1 MTGKRVAGNKFRI
14 VRLGNF
20 HDKTSQL
27 VLRNCTID
35 RLELYFPSLFSVMLN
50 RRSFHRTAIQLALGA
65 AIPPIIL
72 KQLRPQIDRSLDT
85 TSIGDRVTANLKTIQ
100 DALTLETELLLPTY
114 LGNDRRRFYGRGSP
128 QKLDLLHQ
136 FPLGS
141 GRTFLGGRSTVWTG
155 AGWTGQPT
163 LTKDKG
169 RIFLTIGSFDHGL
182 KKIDLETHEVV
193 WTYQFDDIIKG
204 TATIYI
210 DPTANDEN
218 RVVVLQGSRLSFLPK
233 STKIASSFRA
243 ISFRTG
249 QELWRLSF
257 RRTPSYS
264 RDNDSSPIDLGKGL
278 LFNAGENSIGY
289 FLNGSIAAARNE
301 NGTVQPE
308 ILSEVQLYEAIDAQ
322 KYGGNLVTESSPA
335 RLGDRLFISAGG
347 GRIWGIDIE
356 TRQIVWRFLAGGD
369 LDGSLVISD
378 DNKLF
383 CALERERVPGQ
394 GGVFKIDPN
403 KPENEAVEWFLPT
416 LNRNFS
422 TWQGGVIGSVAL
434 NDEYRSPEIPA
445 LFATNSI
452 DGNLY
457 IGSQHQIT
465 GDRVKDPFLQRTYNT
480 PLIVFQQ
487 LIGAS
492 ISTPI
497 FTDGNRVVAAGY
509 NGVYLFQLHF
519 EPARSDTPNVVKN
532 DRGEFY
538 RVSAEQIAHFKP
550 GISFE
555 STPIV
560 WDGLVRICSRDGW
573 MYTLG

>member
-1 MTGKRVAGNKFRI
+1 MT
-14 VRLGNF
+14 
-20 HDKTSQL
+20 
-27 VLRNCTID
+27 
-35 RLELYFPSLFSVMLN
+35 LN
-50 RRSFHRTAIQLALGA
+50 RRSFNRTALQLALGA
-65 AIPPIIL
+65 TLPPVL
-72 KQLRPQIDRSLDT
+72 LQHFRPKIDRALDT
-85 TSIGDRVTANLKTIQ
+85 ASMSEQITLELKKIQ
-100 DALTLETELLLPTY
+100 ASLVPETELLVPTY
-114 LGNDRRRFYGRGSP
+114 LGNDRRRFYGRGIP
-128 QKLDLLHQ
+128 QKLGLLHQ

-141 GRTFLGGRSTVWTG
+141 GRTYLGGRSTVWTG

-163 LTKDKG
+163 LTKDLGKLY
-169 RIFLTIGSFDHGL
+169 LTIGSFDRGL
-182 KKIDLETHEVV
+182 KKIDLVTQELV
-193 WTYQFDDIIKG
+193 WQYQFDDIIKG

-210 DPTANDEN
+210 DPTAKDEN
-218 RVVVLQGSRLSFLPK
+218 RVVILQGSRLSYTPPNL
-233 STKIASSFRA
+233 TKAPSSFRA

-264 RDNDSSPIDLGKGL
+264 RDNDSSPIDLGQGL

-289 FLNGSIAAARNE
+289 FLNGSILAAQTTQ
-301 NGTVQPE
+301 GTTQPQ
-308 ILSEVQLYEAIDAQ
+308 ILSEVQLYEPIDAR
-322 KYGGNLVTESSPA
+322 KYGGNLVTESSPS
-335 RLGDRLFISAGG
+335 RIGDRLYISAGG
-347 GRIWGIDIE
+347 GRIWGIDLE

-369 LDGSLVISD
+369 LDGSLSISND
-378 DNKLF
+378 DKLF

-394 GGVFKIDPN
+394 GGVFKLDPT
-403 KPENEAVEWFLPT
+403 KPENEAVDWFFPT

-445 LFATNSI
+445 LFATNAI

-465 GDRVKDPFLQRTYNT
+465 GVRVKDPFLMTTYNT

-487 LIGAS
+487 PIGSS

-497 FTDGNRVVAAGY
+497 FTEGNRLVAAGY
-509 NGVYLFQLHF
+509 NGVYLFQLQF
-519 EPARSDTPNVVKN
+519 EPARSDTPGAVPN
-532 DRGEFY
+532 DNGEFY
-538 RVSAEQIAHFKP
+538 RVTAEEIDHFKP

-560 WDGLVRICSRDGW
+560 WEGLVRICSRDGW
-573 MYTLG
+573 LYTLG

>member
-1 MTGKRVAGNKFRI
+1 MK
-14 VRLGNF
+14 
-20 HDKTSQL
+20 
-27 VLRNCTID
+27 
-35 RLELYFPSLFSVMLN
+35 LN
-50 RRSFHRTAIQLALGA
+50 RRSFNRTAIQLALGA
-65 AIPPIIL
+65 AIGPIAF
-72 KQLRPQIDRSLDT
+72 KKFRPTPTRSIET
-85 TSIGDRVTANLKTIQ
+85 NSIAEAMTANINRIQ
-100 DALTLETELLLPTY
+100 DFLTPETELLLPTY
-114 LGNDRRRFYGRGSP
+114 LGNARRRFYGRGMP

-163 LTKDKG
+163 LTKDRGK
-169 RIFLTIGSFDHGL
+169 IYLTIGSFDRYL
-182 KKIDLETHEVV
+182 KKIDLETQEVV
-193 WTYQFDDIIKG
+193 WNYQFDDIIKG

-210 DPTANDEN
+210 DPSADDEN
-218 RVVVLQGSRLSFLPK
+218 RLVILQGSRLSFLPK
-233 STKIASSFRA
+233 NSRKPSSSFRA
-243 ISFRTG
+243 ISFRSG
-249 QELWRLSF
+249 RELWRLPF
-257 RRTPSYS
+257 RKTPSYS
-264 RDNDSSPIDLGKGL
+264 RDNDSSPLDLGKGL
-278 LFNAGENSIGY
+278 IFNAGENSIGY
-289 FLNGSIAAARNE
+289 FLNGSIEKAQLKE
-301 NGTVQPE
+301 GTSQPE
-308 ILSEVQLYEAIDAQ
+308 ILAEVDLYQTIDAG

-335 RLGDRLFISAGG
+335 RLDDRIFIAAGG

-369 LDGSLVISD
+369 LDGSIAISD
-378 DNKLF
+378 ENKLF
-383 CALERERVPGQ
+383 CALEREKIPGQ
-394 GGVFKIDPN
+394 GGVLKLDPN
-403 KPENEAVEWFLPT
+403 KPENEAVDWFLPT
-416 LNRNFS
+416 SNRNFS

-452 DGNLY
+452 DGHLY

-465 GDRVKDPFLQRTYNT
+465 GTQVKDPFLQKMYAT
-480 PLIVFQQ
+480 PLIVFKHP
-487 LIGAS
+487 IGSS

-519 EPARSDTPNVVKN
+519 DSVKSNTPNALKN

-538 RVSAEQIAHFKP
+538 RMTVEQIAHFKP

>member
-1 MTGKRVAGNKFRI
+1 
-14 VRLGNF
+14 
-20 HDKTSQL
+20 
-27 VLRNCTID
+27 
-35 RLELYFPSLFSVMLN
+35 MLN
-50 RRSFHRTAIQLALGA
+50 RRSFNRTAIQLALSA
-65 AIPPIIL
+65 AIPPIVL
-72 KQLRPQIDRSLDT
+72 KQLRPQIHRSLDT
-85 TSIGDRVTANLKTIQ
+85 ISLSDQVTANLNTIQ
-100 DALTLETELLLPTY
+100 DALTPETELLLPTY
-114 LGNDRRRFYGRGSP
+114 LGNDRRRFYGRGIP
-128 QKLDLLHQ
+128 KKLDLLYQ
-136 FPLGS
+136 FALGS
-141 GRTFLGGRSTVWTG
+141 GRTYLGGRSTVWTG

-163 LTKDKG
+163 LTKDQG
-169 RIFLTIGSFDHGL
+169 RIYLTIGSFDHGL
-182 KKIDLETHEVV
+182 KKIDLETQELV
-193 WTYQFDDIIKG
+193 WEYQFDDIIKG

-210 DPTANDEN
+210 DPTAEDEN
-218 RVVVLQGSRLSFLPK
+218 RVVILQGSRLSFLPPNSSK
-233 STKIASSFRA
+233 VASSFRA
-243 ISFRTG
+243 VSFRTG
-249 QELWRLSF
+249 KELWRLSF

-289 FLNGSIAAARNE
+289 FLNGSIGATQIKE
-301 NGTVQPE
+301 GTSQPE
-308 ILSEVQLYEAIDAQ
+308 ILAEVQLYEAIDTQ
-322 KYGGNLVTESSPA
+322 KYGGNLVTESSPT

-369 LDGSLVISD
+369 LDGSLAISD

-383 CALERERVPGQ
+383 CALERERIPGQ
-394 GGVFKIDPN
+394 GGVFKLDPN
-403 KPENEAVEWFLPT
+403 KPENEAVDWFFPT

-445 LFATNSI
+445 LFATNAI

-457 IGSQHQIT
+457 VGSQHQIT
-465 GDRVKDPFLQRTYNT
+465 GVQVKDPFLQKTYNT
-480 PLIVFQQ
+480 PLIVWKQP
-487 LIGAS
+487 IGAS

-497 FTDGNRVVAAGY
+497 FTDGNRIVAAGY

-519 EPARSDTPNVVKN
+519 ESVRSDTPNAVKN
-532 DRGEFY
+532 DKGEFY
-538 RVSAEQIAHFKP
+538 RVSAEQISHFKP